1 MTTSVAAQLLEPSQG
16 LRPSVPCTQY
26 LLALELCTASRSATL
41 PPLLCDIIIPLKVQ
55 AWEWVLRA
63 HPDRALVAYLLRRI
77 QNGFHIGFHPIHPW
91 KASKQN
97 MQSAYEHPL
106 PVDEYLATE
115 CRAGRTLSP
124 LPLQLFSQAKI
135 SPFGVIPKCNQ
146 PGKWHLIL
154 KLSAPGEQTL

>member
-1 MTTSVAAQLLEPSQG
+1 MYTTP
-16 LRPSVPCTQY
+16 PCSGVVHSKPQCY
-26 LLALELCTASRSATL
+26 LA
-41 PPLLCDIIIPLKVQ
+41 PLLCDIIIPLKVR
-55 AWEWVLRA
+55 AWEWALRA
-63 HPDRALVAYLLRRI
+63 YRDRALVAYLLRGI
-77 QNGFHIGFHPIHPW
+77 QNGFQIGFHPW

-106 PVDEYLATE
+106 PVDEYLATK
-115 CRAGRTLSP
+115 CRACRTLGP
-124 LPLQLFSQAKI
+124 LPLQLFPQAKI